1 VTTETGWDSVSNPGG
16 EVVQGKV
23 VVNTY
28 LAQYARGWTYTFVYE
43 IADGEGG
50 GGNQGLFHGDWSP
63 KPAATYIHNLTSI
76 LADTGTFTS
85 PHSLSYTIANAPVT
99 VHDLL
104 MQKSSD
110 AFELLVWGE
119 RVQGSNN
126 VVVNF
131 GSPHAAVNV
140 YDVTS
145 GTKPV
150 QTFANV
156 SSVPLTLSDHAMV
169 VEVMP

>member
-1 VTTETGWDSVSNPGG
+1 
-16 EVVQGKV
+16 
-23 VVNTY
+23 
-28 LAQYARGWTYTFVYE
+28 
-43 IADGEGG
+43 
-50 GGNQGLFHGDWSP
+50 
-63 KPAATYIHNLTSI
+63 
-76 LADTGTFTS
+76 
-85 PHSLSYTIANAPVT
+85 
-99 VHDLL
+99 